1 MAEKWK
7 PSEEVRGRISQAL
20 NARGLNRQR
29 LYKMVPGVSQSTIE
43 KFMAGT
49 GSQKTYMAI
58 LKALKI
64 DDPDLL
70 APAGLA
76 SPEKGRYD
84 RARVSGYEGSYT
96 WIRPAFDNP
105 AEICAFPVT
114 MAWSD
119 EKNCLVLRSG
129 TEYDYSDEAIIHMPQ
144 HRSIHITNI
153 EQGQCSL
160 TIISYV
166 NSKGHLFGLML
177 SLGWVGRGDNWSP
190 MCVPVV
196 FTQDPSLAI
205 PTFGRFGPGQGHYE
219 RYAELLSRV
228 KTDGYGEMLS
238 AAGAA

>member
-1 MAEKWK
+1 MGLR
-7 PSEEVRGRISQAL
+7 S
-20 NARGLNRQR
+20 RGLNRQR
-29 LYKMVPGVSQSTIE
+29 LYTMVPGVSQSTLE

-49 GSQKTYMAI
+49 GSRKTYLAV
-58 LKALKI
+58 LKAL
-64 DDPDLL
+64 DLGDPDL
-70 APAGLA
+70 PVQAGLA

-105 AEICAFPVT
+105 ADICAFPVV

-129 TEYDYSDEAIIHMPQ
+129 TEYEYSDEAIIHMPQ

-190 MCVPVV
+190 MSVPVV
-196 FTQDPSLAI
+196 FTQDPTLAL
-205 PTFGRFGPGQGHYE
+205 PKYARFGPGQEHYE

-228 KTDGYGEMLS
+228 RQDGYGDMLW
-238 AAGAA
+238 AGPNPGSR